1 MESGSSNV
9 NSPLN
14 LTGFLRKRPFHPF
27 GKCHSRIQSSTPC
40 GHHFMICGT
49 RRPKLSSLFFCI
61 LLYQICTT
69 IVGSPNA
76 ISLSTGGSPESQDN
90 VSGWWK
96 FIKLALCP
104 SSAQDTV
111 HTFIHQVW
119 SDFHIQDKLGRAQN
133 QTPLGRVPRC
143 MQMLWSFL
151 PPHFPSHQDNSYTT
165 RPDVV
170 QYGGAAEIGD
180 RSTPGSFSADSTD
193 WKWIWMGS

>member
-61 LLYQICTT
+61 LLYQICTM

-133 QTPLGRVPRC
+133 QTHAPRESSSLYADALKFSSSSFPFPPGQLLHNPPRC
-143 MQMLWSFL
+143 GTVWWCCW
-151 PPHFPSHQDNSYTT
+151 NW
-165 RPDVV
+165 R
-170 QYGGAAEIGD
+170 
-180 RSTPGSFSADSTD
+180 
-193 WKWIWMGS
+193 